1 LEKINAAVFIK
12 GGMMNFLS
20 DELNKMLEEYQ
31 ALDMEWRVLAEQPFS
46 SDNLNDITSM
56 QTMLRVLSVMIVEQL
71 IADNNAG
78 LYDSP
83 VVSSD
88 DLVV

>member
-1 LEKINAAVFIK
+1 
-12 GGMMNFLS
+12 MMNFLS

-31 ALDMEWRVLAEQPFS
+31 ALDMECRLLAEKPFS

-71 IADNNAG
+71 IVENESG

-83 VVSSD
+83 FV
-88 DLVV
+88 

>member
-1 LEKINAAVFIK
+1 MNFFSDKLEK
-12 GGMMNFLS
+12 
-20 DELNKMLEEYQ
+20 MLGEYE
-31 ALDMEWRVLAEQPFS
+31 ALDMEWRVLAEEPFT
-46 SDNLNDITSM
+46 SDNLNDITSI
-56 QTMLRVLSVMIVEQL
+56 QTKLRVLSVMIVEQL

-78 LYDSP
+78 IYDSN

>member
-1 LEKINAAVFIK
+1 
-12 GGMMNFLS
+12 MNFLS

-31 ALDMEWRVLAEQPFS
+31 SLDMEWRVLAEKPFS

-56 QTMLRVLSVMIVEQL
+56 QTKLRVLSVMIVEQL
-71 IADNNAG
+71 IVDNEAG

-83 VVSSD
+83 FV
-88 DLVV
+88 

>member
-1 LEKINAAVFIK
+1 
-12 GGMMNFLS
+12 MMNFLS
-20 DELNKMLEEYQ
+20 DELNKMLEEYE
-31 ALDMEWRVLAEQPFS
+31 ALDMEWRMLAEEPFS
-46 SDNLNDITSM
+46 PDNLNDITSI
-56 QTMLRVLSVMIVEQL
+56 QTKLRVLSVMIAEQL
-71 IADNNAG
+71 IADNKAG

>member
-1 LEKINAAVFIK
+1 
-12 GGMMNFLS
+12 MNFLS
-20 DELNKMLEEYQ
+20 DELNKMIEEYE

-56 QTMLRVLSVMIVEQL
+56 HTRLRVLSVMIVEQL
-71 IADNNAG
+71 IADNKAG
-78 LYDSP
+78 LFDSP

-88 DLVV
+88 DLLV

>member
-1 LEKINAAVFIK
+1 MEKINAAVFIK

-20 DELNKMLEEYQ
+20 DELDRMLGEYE
-31 ALDMEWRVLAEQPFS
+31 ALDMEWRMLAEQPFTL
-46 SDNLNDITSM
+46 DNLNDITSI
-56 QTMLRVLSVMIVEQL
+56 QTKLRVLSVMIVEQL

-88 DLVV
+88 DL

>member
-1 LEKINAAVFIK
+1 
-12 GGMMNFLS
+12 MNFLS
-20 DELNKMLEEYQ
+20 DELDKMLEEYES
-31 ALDMEWRVLAEQPFS
+31 LDMEWRMLAEQPFTL
-46 SDNLNDITSM
+46 DNLNDITSI
-56 QTMLRVLSVMIVEQL
+56 QTKLRVLSVMIVEQL
-71 IADNNAG
+71 IVDNKAG

>member
-1 LEKINAAVFIK
+1 
-12 GGMMNFLS
+12 MNFLS
-20 DELNKMLEEYQ
+20 DELDKMLEEYE
-31 ALDMEWRVLAEQPFS
+31 ALDMEWRVLAEEPFTL
-46 SDNLNDITSM
+46 DNLNDITSI
-56 QTMLRVLSVMIVEQL
+56 QTKLRVLSVMIVEQL
-71 IADNNAG
+71 IADNKAG

>member
-1 LEKINAAVFIK
+1 
-12 GGMMNFLS
+12 MNFLS
-20 DELNKMLEEYQ
+20 DELNKMLEEYE
-31 ALDMEWRVLAEQPFS
+31 ALDMEWRVLAEQPFT
-46 SDNLNDITSM
+46 SDNLNDITSI
-56 QTMLRVLSVMIVEQL
+56 QTKLRVLSVMIVEQL
-71 IADNNAG
+71 IADNKAG

>member
-1 LEKINAAVFIK
+1 
-12 GGMMNFLS
+12 MNFLS
-20 DELNKMLEEYQ
+20 SELDKMLEEYK

-56 QTMLRVLSVMIVEQL
+56 HTRLRVLSVMIVEQL
-71 IADNNAG
+71 IVDNEAG

-83 VVSSD
+83 FV
-88 DLVV
+88 

>member
-1 LEKINAAVFIK
+1 
-12 GGMMNFLS
+12 MS
-20 DELNKMLEEYQ
+20 DELGKMLGEYE
-31 ALDMEWRVLAEQPFS
+31 ALDMEWRMLAEKPFT
-46 SDNLNDITSM
+46 SDNLNDITSI
-56 QTMLRVLSVMIVEQL
+56 QTKLRVLSVMIVEQL

-88 DLVV
+88 NLVV

>member
-1 LEKINAAVFIK
+1 MEKINAAVFIK
-12 GGMMNFLS
+12 VGMMNFLS

-56 QTMLRVLSVMIVEQL
+56 HTRLRVLSVMIVEQL
-71 IADNNAG
+71 IVENEAG
-78 LYDSP
+78 LYNSP
-83 VVSSD
+83 FV
-88 DLVV
+88 

>member
-1 LEKINAAVFIK
+1 
-12 GGMMNFLS
+12 MNFLS
-20 DELNKMLEEYQ
+20 DELDKMLEEYE
-31 ALDMEWRVLAEQPFS
+31 ALDMEWRVLVEEPFS
-46 SDNLNDITSM
+46 PDNLNEITSI
-56 QTMLRVLSVMIVEQL
+56 QAKLRVLSVMIAEQL
-71 IADNNAG
+71 IADNKAR